1 MTTERNG
8 DNSSPASAVIKDST
22 KLAILDVD
30 GTLYPGALGVEL
42 LRALMKGG
50 LCRSD
55 KGEAVLDVL
64 RRYRARE
71 IDFATMSVTAYGLFG
86 SALRDCPCS
95 EVERTARDIW
105 ERERSRLFP
114 FASELVN
121 MLKDRGCEPMLI
133 SGSPQEM
140 VGLVA
145 EELGV
150 DDFRGSLFSR
160 RSGLYTGEVELSSG
174 VLGEKE
180 RILSAIT
187 GGKDVCLRGSMAIGD
202 SLTDSALLRLV
213 GKPIAF
219 EPDPELLSLALHH
232 GWMVADRDS
241 ILESAQALLG

>member
-1 MTTERNG
+1 MFN
-8 DNSSPASAVIKDST
+8 DST
-22 KLAILDVD
+22 RLAILDVD

-55 KGEAVLDVL
+55 RGEAVFEVL

-71 IDFATMSVTAYGLFG
+71 VDFATMSVTAYGLFA
-86 SALRDCPCS
+86 SALKDCPCS
-95 EVERTARDIW
+95 EVERAARDLW
-105 ERERSRLFP
+105 AHERSRLFP
-114 FASELVN
+114 FASELVK

-145 EELGV
+145 GELGV
-150 DDFRGSLFSR
+150 REFRGSLFSR
-160 RSGLYTGEVELSSG
+160 RSGFYTGDVELSSG

-180 RILSAIT
+180 RILAAIT
-187 GGKDVCLRGSMAIGD
+187 RGRNICLRGSMAIGD
-202 SLTDSALLRLV
+202 SLTDSVLLRLV
-213 GKPIAF
+213 GHPIAF

-232 GWMVADRDS
+232 GWVVADRDS
-241 ILESAQALLG
+241 ILDRARALIP